1 MIPGRGVAVS
11 EERLHAVDIL
21 DWDYLCGIAENLE
34 PGELRTWNQG
44 LRYFADQFTSTG
56 NVEQQDRLLRDLLR
70 NSTAHSS
77 VETAAIVVG
86 ALARDTHTD
95 REQLRR
101 FAKQRGIRQRRG

>member
-1 MIPGRGVAVS
+1 MES
-11 EERLHAVDIL
+11 EKIHAVDIL
-21 DWDYLCGIAENLE
+21 DWDYLCGIAEHLE
-34 PGELRTWNQG
+34 PGELRTWTQG
-44 LRYFADQFTSTG
+44 IRYFADQFTSTG

-70 NSTAHSS
+70 HSTAHST
-77 VETAAIVVG
+77 VETAAIVVV